1 MRLMWDKARMCCQVE
16 IGSMGQCVSNVRA
29 EKVAGEASYRSVLA
43 GAEDRSGVGLVTEVS
58 KDGLLLWAL
67 F

>member
-1 MRLMWDKARMCCQVE
+1 MLGLR
-16 IGSMGQCVSNVRA
+16 S